1 MATIRAPG
9 EKTNSYQF
17 AMSADPPKT
26 LIALY
31 GGTQLNEANVVFV
44 GHLVDAFLA
53 EPDVVLVTGGFL
65 RALSDAQQHTSV
77 DVATR
82 DAVKRALCNRSDI
95 DARLQRWSS
104 QIPRPGVERFT
115 EGTGRLLPGS
125 DRARRFQLVQ
135 GVDGIVTISG
145 SGETTTVI
153 EVALAIGRPVL
164 PIGFSGNDSA
174 EFWKDERERFVD
186 LLGISK
192 DVAARLTI
200 GPASPSEAV
209 ALATDVARLVL
220 KAARRRCLVLM
231 GFSGVDNQ
239 IFYDA
244 VLKPAIAH
252 AGFQPYRLDRD
263 SLAGNITEAFLAGLA
278 VSHAILVDITALNPN
293 VMYELGHIHQ
303 RAGVMPVI
311 VTRDDTPPEQR
322 PFYLRGHTVLEIH
335 DGKEVQKQIGAE
347 LSRVRDDLQR
357 RRATQFQSIALPL
370 KPE

>member
-1 MATIRAPG
+1 
-9 EKTNSYQF
+9 
-17 AMSADPPKT
+17 MSADPPKT

-31 GGTQLNEANVVFV
+31 GGTQLTEANVVFV
-44 GHLVDAFLA
+44 GDLVNAFLA

-65 RALSDAQQHTSV
+65 RDLSDTQQHTSV

-82 DAVKRALCNRSDI
+82 DAVKRALCNKSDI
-95 DARLQRWSS
+95 DERLQRWSS

-135 GVDGIVTISG
+135 GVHGIVTISG
-145 SGETTTVI
+145 SGQTSTVI

-174 EFWKDERERFVD
+174 DFWKDERERFVD
-186 LLGISK
+186 LFGISK
-192 DVAARLTI
+192 DIAERLTI

-209 ALATDVARLVL
+209 VLATDVARLVL

-252 AGFQPYRLDRD
+252 AGFQPYKLDRD

-278 VSHAILVDITALNPN
+278 DSHAILVDITALNPN

-303 RAGVMPVI
+303 RAGVRPVI
-311 VTRDDTPPEQR
+311 VTRDHTPPEQR
-322 PFYLRGHTVLEIH
+322 PFYLRGHTVLEVH

-357 RRATQFQSIALPL
+357 RRAAQFQSIALPL
-370 KPE
+370 KP